1 MKVYA
6 LTGGIASGK
15 STAAAL
21 FEEEGIPLLDA
32 DRVAHEAIAP
42 GGVAETGVIESF
54 GDAILTDGK
63 IDRAKL
69 GAVVFRD
76 PDALR
81 RLNGLVHPAVRLEIA
96 KRIAA
101 HAEAGKDRVI
111 VEAALHAENGEMPPG
126 MEGLI
131 LVTCPHEERVRRL
144 VEGRGMDREEA
155 ERRIAAQ
162 TPPEKKRKLAR
173 WVIDNSGTPGE
184 LKRQVVAVA
193 GELKNGQDS
202 SQVPGL

>member
-15 STAAAL
+15 STASAL
-21 FEEEGIPLLDA
+21 FEDEGIPVIDA
-32 DRVAHEAIAP
+32 DRVAHEAIGP
-42 GGVAETGVIESF
+42 GGAAETDVIEVF
-54 GDAILTDGK
+54 GNDILTDGK

-81 RLNGLVHPAVRLEIA
+81 RLNGLVHPAVRQEIA
-96 KRIAA
+96 QRIAA
-101 HAEAGKDRVI
+101 HAQAGQDSVI
-111 VEAALHAENGEMPPG
+111 VEAALHAENGELPPG

-144 VEGRGMDREEA
+144 MQDRGMDREEA

-162 TPPEKKRKLAR
+162 TPPEEKRKLAR
-173 WVIDNSGTPGE
+173 WVIDNSGTRSD
-184 LKRQVVAVA
+184 LKRQVTAVA
-193 GELKNGQDS
+193 GELKHGQNT